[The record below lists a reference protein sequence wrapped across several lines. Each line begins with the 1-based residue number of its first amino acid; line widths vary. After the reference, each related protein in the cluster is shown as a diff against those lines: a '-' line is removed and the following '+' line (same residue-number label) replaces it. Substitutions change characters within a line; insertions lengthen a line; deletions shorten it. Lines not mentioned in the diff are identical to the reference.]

1 MLNRKQIAA
10 LAGLA
15 PFNRDSGKLR
25 GSRCI
30 WGGRAQ
36 VRRVLYM
43 ATVAGV
49 RSNPTIKAFYG
60 QERRRRGLRARDA
73 DKWPTALIGCWGAI
87 EPIDTR
93 KIPNAGIR
101 TGLGRAAQEPAW
113 LLGPVDLNLRDPS
126 SAEGFLS
133 GRTSRFTRRQD
144 WRNHRLRRNS
154 LWPGS

>member
-43 ATVAGV
+43 AVVAAV
-49 RSNPTIKAFYG
+49 RSNPVIKNFYT
-60 QERRRRGLRARDA
+60 QLRARGKFPKSA
-73 DKWPTALIGCWGAI
+73 LTACMRKLLVILNAMLHNKTHWQTPAPTFLTSSLS
-87 EPIDTR
+87 P
-93 KIPNAGIR
+93 
-101 TGLGRAAQEPAW
+101 
-113 LLGPVDLNLRDPS
+113 LLGAVS
-126 SAEGFLS
+126 EHGCC
-133 GRTSRFTRRQD
+133 
-144 WRNHRLRRNS
+144 
-154 LWPGS
+154 